1 MGHIWIGSL
10 EPPVD
15 WMESWR
21 EKNPEWE
28 YKLYDNAYLDNTEFE
43 TRRQINEYLRR
54 GWYAGAADL
63 MRYEILWR
71 EGGFLAE
78 ADSINLHAIDP
89 LFEDD
94 FEIYTVYENEFLRGK
109 LVSPIL
115 ASVPRHPFL
124 RLLIDTLKEV
134 DPSDL
139 DVAWKQTGNK
149 FVAEMIEKH
158 RPAIKIWP
166 SHTMIPEHKDGWT
179 YNGTEKVYARQFFGS
194 TRKIYKSGKLF
205 DKFLERRKK
214 KYATKTRKRLKSKL
228 DRMFLARLNS
238 PQGDVHR

>member
-1 MGHIWIGSL
+1 MRIPKRLGHIWIGSL

-28 YKLYDNAYLDNTEFE
+28 YKLYDNAYLENTEFE
-43 TRRQINEYLRR
+43 TRRQITEYLRR
-54 GWYAGAADL
+54 GWYSGAADL

-71 EGGFLAE
+71 ESGFLAE
-78 ADSINLHAIDP
+78 ADSVCFHAIDP

-124 RLLIDTLKEV
+124 RLLIDTLKAV

-158 RPAIKIWP
+158 RPAVKI
-166 SHTMIPEHKDGWT
+166 
-179 YNGTEKVYARQFFGS
+179 
-194 TRKIYKSGKLF
+194 
-205 DKFLERRKK
+205 
-214 KYATKTRKRLKSKL
+214 
-228 DRMFLARLNS
+228 
-238 PQGDVHR
+238 